1 MRTQETTR
9 QTARP
14 STSKI
19 WRFNGVAAAVAVALG
34 GLAAVP
40 GEAFAAAPAANPPLV
55 TRHLP
60 PIPMLQQCHVLQHP
74 TRLIPLFNKLAV
86 SP

>member
-9 QTARP
+9 LIARP

-19 WRFNGVAAAVAVALG
+19 WRFNSVAAAVAVALG

-40 GEAFAAAPAANPPLV
+40 GQAFAAAPAATLSLV

-60 PIPMLQQCHVLQHP
+60 PIPM
-74 TRLIPLFNKLAV
+74 RR
-86 SP
+86 